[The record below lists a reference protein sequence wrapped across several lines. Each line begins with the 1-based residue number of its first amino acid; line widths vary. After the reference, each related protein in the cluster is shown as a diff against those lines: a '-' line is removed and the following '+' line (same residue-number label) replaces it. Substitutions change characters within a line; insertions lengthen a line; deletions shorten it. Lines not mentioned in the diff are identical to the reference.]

1 MVLTPD
7 AANKMLRNL
16 EEQKKILNQKMS
28 NYSTFVVAVTEGDP
42 EQLKPDFDFN
52 KTVEEINEINQKI
65 MLIKHARNVFNAE
78 TIVPVVNLSIDM
90 ALVKIGMLQKEYERY
105 RSMGNVQ
112 PKERVRTGLQQTK
125 DIEYRYTNYDINYAK
140 SLSEKVFAEISEIQ
154 TQLDLVNATKTF
166 IVEI

>member
-1 MVLTPD
+1 
-7 AANKMLRNL
+7 
-16 EEQKKILNQKMS
+16 
-28 NYSTFVVAVTEGDP
+28 
-42 EQLKPDFDFN
+42 
-52 KTVEEINEINQKI
+52 
-65 MLIKHARNVFNAE
+65 
-78 TIVPVVNLSIDM
+78 M

-125 DIEYRYTNYDINYAK
+125 DIEYRYTNYNINYAK

-166 IVEI
+166 VVEI